1 MAVSSKKTLEQVD
14 KNCWNRIDWLMNQ
27 TDLINSLVPGI
38 PGLEEH
44 LFGGAI
50 ILLIAIGVVFFFA
63 LALRG
68 GIHRLAADYWRH
80 RGVFGF
86 PAFPQKVRWCIRVPA
101 SRASLSLF
109 ENGWIVEK
117 PERC

>member
-1 MAVSSKKTLEQVD
+1 
-14 KNCWNRIDWLMNQ
+14 MNQ

-44 LFGGAI
+44 RFGGAHFVDCNWRR
-50 ILLIAIGVVFFFA
+50 ILFFFA

-86 PAFPQKVRWCIRVPA
+86 PAFPRRPVGASA
-101 SRASLSLF
+101 SRQAVHLYLYLRT
-109 ENGWIVEK
+109 GG
-117 PERC
+117 